1 MRSGLL
7 ASALLFT
14 ALGLVL
20 TFTSRRDWATSLV
33 TLLAGIGA
41 AGLLPF
47 PRNWLE
53 GAFLGCWI
61 SISATAAMVHLSRE
75 LAPAA
80 TLAISLN
87 AGFWGATA
95 SAASG
100 SQLDV
105 LEALPCVLIFLPA
118 AWLDARFG
126 PLAIKVV
133 SSWVI
138 VIAVLAA
145 TLQVLP
151 VTPGY
156 LPDHLE

>member
-1 MRSGLL
+1 MRSGVL
-7 ASALLFT
+7 AAALLFT

-20 TFTSRRDWATSLV
+20 TFTPRRGWPTSAIA
-33 TLLAGIGA
+33 LLAGIGA
-41 AGLLPF
+41 AGVLPY

-61 SISATAAMVHLSRE
+61 SVSATGAMVHLGPR
-75 LAPAA
+75 LAPLA
-80 TLAISLN
+80 TAAISLN
-87 AGFWGATA
+87 AGFWATTA

-100 SQLDV
+100 SKLEV
-105 LEALPCVLIFLPA
+105 LGALPCVLIILPA
-118 AWLDARFG
+118 AWLNARFG
-126 PLAIKVV
+126 PLPIKVV

-145 TLQVLP
+145 TLQMLP

>member
-1 MRSGLL
+1 MRSGIL

-20 TFTSRRDWATSLV
+20 TFTPRRDWPTSAIA
-33 TLLAGIGA
+33 LLAGIGA
-41 AGLLPF
+41 AGVLPY

-61 SISATAAMVHLSRE
+61 SVSGTGAMVHLGRG
-75 LAPAA
+75 LAP
-80 TLAISLN
+80 LALVAMSLN
-87 AGFWGATA
+87 AGFWGTAA

-100 SQLDV
+100 SKLAV
-105 LEALPCVLIFLPA
+105 LQALPCVLIFLPA
-118 AWLDARFG
+118 AWLAAKFG
-126 PLAIKVV
+126 PLPIKVV

-145 TLQVLP
+145 TLQMLP